1 MSESIGSELF
11 NQGWVQGTYLF
22 CKDLPDDFSQF
33 CWASSK
39 ALSEELQ
46 KQLSNPRSALIL
58 LSQNCDITAKYKD
71 ETTLEFV
78 IARKQRGNTP
88 KDPYFLNLDAKS
100 NRYLELKL
108 SDNFWYKAEASKILQ
123 IDKQDFLS
131 QITEN
136 TIQPKQLAKSSC
148 ETLARWRA
156 NRYMRV
162 ALPDNFNIKIR
173 PLIENKAFDEG
184 LDHAGSLY
192 LNLDGYEES
201 ENYTVRLFALHRQ
214 GSAAETYDALLEK
227 MEHILEGIHAI
238 EGLNCPYLEDET
250 NEIFEVV
257 YPAMRRSEV
266 NIDLLD
272 HFVRWNFDSI
282 SLSDGDHE
290 GIDTDT

>member
-46 KQLSNPRSALIL
+46 KQLSNSRSALIL
-58 LSQNCDITAKYKD
+58 LSQNCDIAAKYKN

-78 IARKQRGNTP
+78 IARKQRGSTP

-100 NRYLELKL
+100 TRYLELKL

-123 IDKQDFLS
+123 IDKQDFLN
-131 QITEN
+131 QITLHPE
-136 TIQPKQLAKSSC
+136 KLAKSSC

-156 NRYMRV
+156 NRYLRV
-162 ALPDNFNIKIR
+162 ALPDSFNEKIS
-173 PLIENKAFDEG
+173 PLIANKIFDEG
-184 LDHAGSLY
+184 LEHAGSLY
-192 LNLDGYEES
+192 LNLDSYEES
-201 ENYTVRLFALHRQ
+201 ENYIVRLFALHRQ
-214 GSAAETYDALLEK
+214 GSPAKTYDTLAEK
-227 MEHILEGIHAI
+227 MEQIIESIHAI
-238 EGLNCPYLEDET
+238 EGLHCPYLEDET
-250 NEIFEVV
+250 NEVFETV

-272 HFVRWNFDSI
+272 QFVRWNFDSI
-282 SLSDGDHE
+282 SLSDNDHE